1 MALKHSLRRIGRRVL
16 PPAIGDRLRVD
27 EGEDTAVGDVRF
39 GSFRRIGPLRP
50 NWGFGHGLPVD
61 RHYIESFLERNADR
75 VRGRVLEIGDD
86 TYTRRFGGDRVTGID
101 VLLGP
106 PGGDGATIVADLGD
120 APHIPDARFDAIVC
134 TQTLQLVYDIH
145 AAVATLHRVLKQG
158 GSALVTMPGI
168 TRIARSEMDRWGD
181 FWRITGRTAERMFGE
196 VFGAANIDVWTG
208 GNALTAVAFLHG
220 VTAQELTAAE
230 LDTPHRDYEV
240 IVAVRATR
248 AP

>member
-16 PPAIGDRLRVD
+16 PPAIGDRFAID
-27 EGEDTAVGDVRF
+27 ENEDTAVGDVRF

-61 RHYIESFLERNADR
+61 RHYIESFLAVNAGR
-75 VRGRVLEIGDD
+75 VRGQVLEIGDD
-86 TYTRRFGGDRVTGID
+86 TYTRRFGGDRVTGVDI
-101 VLLGP
+101 LLGP
-106 PGGDGATIVADLGD
+106 PGGDGATIVADLSD

-145 AAVATLHRVLKQG
+145 AAVATLHRILKPG
-158 GSALVTMPGI
+158 GTALVTMPGI

-181 FWRITGRTAERMFGE
+181 FWRITSRTAQRMFGDA
-196 VFGAANIDVWTG
+196 FGAENIDVWAG
-208 GNALTAVAFLHG
+208 GNALAAVAFLHG

-230 LDTPHRDYEV
+230 LDTSHRDYEV
-240 IVAVRATR
+240 IVAVRAMGI
-248 AP
+248 A